1 MHYSPNVQA
10 TLFINGE
17 PAAFLGQLR
26 TKYKESMELK
36 KDMYVMEMVF
46 DTLIKNAHIIP
57 TYQSPAQFAIV
68 KLDVTI
74 KQNPDF
80 PFAQI
85 KENARRTSELFTDI
99 EVVDIF
105 KDNLTLRFYF
115 SAKDRNI
122 TEEEAKRE
130 LEKIKG
136 TIT

>member
-1 MHYSPNVQA
+1 
-10 TLFINGE
+10 
-17 PAAFLGQLR
+17 
-26 TKYKESMELK
+26 
-36 KDMYVMEMVF
+36 MVF

-57 TYQSPAQFAIV
+57 TYQSPPQFAIV

-80 PFAQI
+80 LFTQI